1 MPPNPPTGRRFE
13 RAFFVFGLRRGGNH
27 ALAEWLKGH
36 FAPEEVLH
44 LNNAR
49 LGAFDGEARAIRFDD
64 ADYAHVVPTER
75 QRVLLIGYENVD
87 FLQFPAAQN
96 FQIARRCDWL
106 VLLRDLPNMA
116 ASICRSADERPD
128 FVWRHRL
135 RDFPELWAMYARRF
149 LENKGGA
156 RYVSFNRWFAEPEYR
171 RALAKALRVDFTDR
185 GLNTIHPAGGG
196 SSFDGLRLQ
205 GRAQSMGVLERW
217 PELLDDSLFRCL
229 LLAERDNLRR
239 NAELFGNF
247 PLTFEELL
255 ARKNVQMGVSPDS
268 PPATQS
274 KAIENLNPSP
284 PTPRLPGSR
293 G

>member
-1 MPPNPPTGRRFE
+1 MPPPPPTGRRFE

-36 FAPEEVLH
+36 FAPDEVLH

-49 LGAFDGEARAIRFDD
+49 LAAFDWEAPAIRFDD
-64 ADYAHVVPTER
+64 ADYAQVVPTEK
-75 QRVLLIGYENVD
+75 QRVCLVGYENVD

-116 ASICRSADERPD
+116 ASICRSAAERPD

-149 LENKGGA
+149 LQNKGGA
-156 RYVSFNRWFAEPEYR
+156 RYVSFNRWFAELEYR
-171 RALAKALRVDFTDR
+171 RELAATLKLDFTDR
-185 GLNTIHPAGGG
+185 GLNTISPAGGG
-196 SSFDGLRLQ
+196 SSFDGLNLQ
-205 GRAQSMGVLERW
+205 GQAQSMRVLERW
-217 PELLDDSLFRCL
+217 PGLLDDSLFRCL

-247 PLTFEELL
+247 PLTFDELL
-255 ARKNVQMGVSPDS
+255 ERGKSGPTSAT
-268 PPATQS
+268 PPR
-274 KAIENLNPSP
+274 PSASSASSAASW
-284 PTPRLPGSR
+284 PRSS
-293 G
+293 